1 MASGNGSEF
10 DNSMS
15 VTEIPSGRFETVDED
30 FTMTAG
36 AEPRPGSAFWRTV
49 KKIDKSKINNG
60 WMALRNSLAVA
71 VPLAVGIALGN
82 PLGAAAVA
90 TGALNV
96 SFSDGRDPY
105 YQRARRM
112 ITWSVL
118 GAFAVF
124 VGCISGNNEIAAIIV
139 AACWAFLAGML
150 IAVGSHA
157 GDLGLNTLVALIV
170 FAGRGATTPRGAL
183 NTGLLVLAGGL
194 LQSAFCLAFWPLRR
208 YDPERRA
215 LGHVY
220 LGLAREVDPDSE
232 TDTLAPLGPLSTEE
246 QETISALG
254 NDHTV
259 EGERFRL
266 LFDQV
271 DRLRL
276 STYLLVRLRDQLGE
290 RDDQRSESE
299 GDSADLLD
307 AVLRTS
313 AKLLS
318 AVGNELLQKVQGDR
332 SVLESELHQLGALAQ
347 ERKKNA
353 SFRLAGSIASAIDV
367 LAGQLRL
374 VNQLV
379 QRSAMAETG
388 GSGSRPGS
396 PDFKTQVSSWASIL
410 RANLDLRSAVCRHA
424 IRITL
429 CIAAG
434 DWIERS
440 LGWHRAYWLPMTV
453 AVVLKPDFTSTF
465 SRGVLRLLGTLAGLM
480 LATVLFHVL
489 PVSAFTQLLLVGAF
503 TFCLR
508 YWGPANYG
516 IFSLSVSGLVV
527 FLIAAT
533 GNSPGEVVAA
543 RAVNTLAGGLLA
555 LLAYAVWPTW
565 ERTQVSDGFAEM
577 IDASRLYLQG
587 LLNGFDM
594 DDPSL
599 ERERLEW
606 RRARSN
612 VEASV
617 DRVIAEPGITALK
630 RDTLLSM
637 LASSHSLMLAI
648 VGLEAGVAY
657 RQVLTKAPALETF
670 AHEVDLTLY
679 FLAAALRGS
688 KPAGDSLP
696 QLREDHR
703 KLMESRGSLAPDDDY
718 VLAETDR
725 LTVSLN
731 TLREQVMR
739 YVASGVS

>member
-1 MASGNGSEF
+1 MADGVSL
-10 DNSMS
+10 
-15 VTEIPSGRFETVDED
+15 
-30 FTMTAG
+30 MTA
-36 AEPRPGSAFWRTV
+36 GSAFWRTV
-49 KKIDKSKINNG
+49 KKIDKSKINNR

-82 PLGAAAVA
+82 ALGAVAVT

-124 VGCISGNNEIAAIIV
+124 VGAISGNSEIFAIAL

-150 IAVGSHA
+150 ICLGTHA
-157 GDLGLNTLVALIV
+157 GDLGLNSLVALIV

-183 NTGLLVLAGGL
+183 NTGLLVLSGGL

-220 LGLAREVDPDSE
+220 LVLAKEVDPDWE
-232 TDTLAPLGPLSTEE
+232 MDAATPLGRLSAEE
-246 QETISALG
+246 QDTIDALG
-254 NDHTV
+254 NDHTM

-290 RDDQRSESE
+290 RSEAE
-299 GDSADLLD
+299 GDAADLLD
-307 AVLRTS
+307 AVLRNA
-313 AKLLS
+313 AKLLT
-318 AVGNELLQKVQGDR
+318 AAGNELLRKTEGALPA
-332 SVLESELHQLGALAQ
+332 LESEVTRLGRAVQ
-347 ERKKNA
+347 EQKSRGEL
-353 SFRLAGSIASAIDV
+353 RLMGNIAAGVDV
-367 LAGQLRL
+367 LAGQLRI
-374 VNQLV
+374 VSQLV
-379 QRSAMAETG
+379 QRAELAESG
-388 GSGSRPGS
+388 GLGASRRAAL
-396 PDFKTQVSSWASIL
+396 DFKMQVSNWLATL
-410 RANLDLRSAVCRHA
+410 GANLDLRSAICRHA
-424 IRITL
+424 IRMAL
-429 CIAAG
+429 CVAAG

-465 SRGVLRLLGTLAGLM
+465 SRGVLRLLGTFGGLI
-480 LATVLFHVL
+480 LATALFHLL
-489 PVSAFTQLLLVGAF
+489 PVSAITQLLLVGVF

-516 IFSLSVSGLVV
+516 IFTLSVSGLVV
-527 FLIAAT
+527 FLIAAA
-533 GNSPGEVVAA
+533 GYSPGEAVAA
-543 RAVNTLAGGLLA
+543 RALNTLVGGLLA
-555 LLAYAVWPTW
+555 LVAYAAWPTW

-587 LLNGFDM
+587 LFEGFGGKQ
-594 DDPSL
+594 PNL
-599 ERERLEW
+599 GREQLAW

-617 DRVIAEPGITALK
+617 DRVIGEPGITPMK

-648 VGLEAGVAY
+648 VGLGAGISHGGAKTAPEAL
-657 RQVLTKAPALETF
+657 QTF
-670 AHEVDLTLY
+670 AHDVDLTLY

-688 KPAGDSLP
+688 KPASESLP

-703 KLMESRGSLAPDDDY
+703 RLVEAAGGFARDDDY

-731 TLREQVMR
+731 TLREQVVR
-739 YVASGVS
+739 YVGSAS